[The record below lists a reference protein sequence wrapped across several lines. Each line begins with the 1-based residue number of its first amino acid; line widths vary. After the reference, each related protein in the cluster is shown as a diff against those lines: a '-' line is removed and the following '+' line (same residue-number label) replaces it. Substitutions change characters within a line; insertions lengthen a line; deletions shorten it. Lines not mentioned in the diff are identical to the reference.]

1 MTLSLMAT
9 QVIFKE
15 VWTNHTRIFNVNP
28 YWTVTQFLDSMRPL
42 IKNEFN
48 INNFEIVEAGQYIPG
63 IPSEEAPS
71 LIASDIIIRNKWGPK
86 LSVSFYIRRKNYN
99 YLQLRELSIRQNI
112 IGYGETNISTNPIL
126 MNLETIEECPICLEN
141 IQFINNRNNFGC
153 SHNICNE
160 CYINCQV
167 RNYTSCPICRNEMQ

>member
-71 LIASDIIIRNKWGPK
+71 LVASDIIIRNNAN
-86 LSVSFYIRRKNYN
+86 LSKN
-99 YLQLRELSIRQNI
+99 IK
-112 IGYGETNISTNPIL
+112 
-126 MNLETIEECPICLEN
+126 
-141 IQFINNRNNFGC
+141 F
-153 SHNICNE
+153 
-160 CYINCQV
+160 
-167 RNYTSCPICRNEMQ
+167 